1 MEHQERALAAF
12 VADQRAAGDATGVIV
27 VGSVARGTERED
39 SDVDVYLVVPDQ
51 AFRAALADNRVA
63 WTERDDVDYPGG
75 YVDVKL
81 TCPWYLAEAARHGD
95 DPTRASFEGARVAW
109 SRDPGL
115 ARAIEAVTRL
125 DEAEWDRRAASH
137 LAQVRLH
144 GGYFLEQADAFG
156 DDFLRVHA
164 TTHLA
169 LAVGRLALATS
180 RRFLRGPK
188 YVSAAMAELPVPPD
202 VAAAWHE
209 TVADASPEASR
220 RLVAAVEA
228 WTGDVLPAESTL
240 STFIRD
246 NELAWLRGTLPAEY
260 A

>member
-12 VADQRAAGDATGVIV
+12 VADQRAAGDATGVVV

-39 SDVDVYLVVPDQ
+39 SDVDVYLVVPDRD
-51 AFRAALADNRVA
+51 FRQALADNRVA
-63 WTERDDVDYPGG
+63 WVERHDVDYPGG

-81 TCPWYLAEAARHGD
+81 TCPWYLAEAARRGD

-115 ARAIEAVTRL
+115 GRAIDAVARL
-125 DEAEWDRRAASH
+125 DDAEWDRRVASH
-137 LAQVRLH
+137 LAQVRIH
-144 GGYFLEQADAFG
+144 GGYFLEQSVAFG
-156 DDFLRVHA
+156 DDFLRSHA
-164 TTHLA
+164 TTHLT
-169 LAVGRLALATS
+169 LAVGRLALAKA

-188 YVSAAMAELPVPPD
+188 YVTAAMADLPVPGD

-209 TVADASPEASR
+209 TVGTGSPEASA

-228 WTGDVLPAESTL
+228 WTGDMLPAESTL